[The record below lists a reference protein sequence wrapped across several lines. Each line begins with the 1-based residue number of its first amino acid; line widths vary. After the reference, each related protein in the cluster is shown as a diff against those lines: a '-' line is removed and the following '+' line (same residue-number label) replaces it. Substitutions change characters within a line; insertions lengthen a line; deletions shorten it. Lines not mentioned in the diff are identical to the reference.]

1 MYEVSPLANNHNRGN
16 ITCWPRWSPNLWR
29 LILNEK
35 SENDIFILKMGD
47 EHVKSCNKMG
57 DEYVKS
63 CNKTDTVNEML
74 TSYRASIYKS

>member
-1 MYEVSPLANNHNRGN
+1 
-16 ITCWPRWSPNLWR
+16 
-29 LILNEK
+29 
-35 SENDIFILKMGD
+35 MGD